1 MILQIF
7 LLSGLTIFSVL
18 AILLRD
24 LLKAAISLAL
34 ASIFLAMVFF
44 RLNAPYAGVFEISV
58 VAGLITVLFITTI
71 TLTKNPS
78 DVRENKLPLIIFPL
92 FFAVFIVIDLII
104 MKNLLNAVQPS
115 LPGSTGPAGIFGQVF
130 WNERTFDLVA
140 QIGVIFAGVFS
151 VLALFRTKD
160 KHE

>member
-1 MILQIF
+1 MVLQII
-7 LLSGLTIFSVL
+7 LLSGLVLFSVL

-24 LLKAAISLAL
+24 LLKAAISLAA
-34 ASIFLAMVFF
+34 ASILLAMVFF

-58 VAGLITVLFITTI
+58 VAGLITVLFITTVA
-71 TLTKNPS
+71 LTKSPS

-92 FFAVFIVIDLII
+92 FFAAFIVIDFMI
-104 MKNLLNAVQPS
+104 MKNLLGSAQPN
-115 LPGSTGPAGIFGQVF
+115 LPGTTGPAGTFGEVF

-140 QIGVIFAGVFS
+140 QIGLIFAGVFT

>member
-1 MILQIF
+1 MVLQIF
-7 LLSGLTIFSVL
+7 LLCGLTIFSVL

-71 TLTKNPS
+71 ALTKSPS
-78 DVRENKLPLIIFPL
+78 DVRESKLLLIIFPL

-104 MKNLLNAVQPS
+104 MKNLLNAVQPN
-115 LPGSTGPAGIFGQVF
+115 LPGAPGPAGTFGQVY